1 MNKKKIIL
9 GSIVFFTIA
18 LIIGLISYSFFIK
31 QDDNSTLTLADK
43 KWIEENKNT
52 VIDLGVLN
60 NIPVFSYSGS
70 GIIFDFIKNLEENT
84 GLEFNE
90 LSYSIGTD
98 IPTDYSFE
106 LVDTPS
112 SNDIV
117 FSKEHYAIFTK
128 ENVKYNNLEEIPPMV
143 LGVLSEDIERVSY
156 YLGANS
162 GFQYKTYSD
171 VDSMVKAFNDGE
183 ISGLAISKLIYFD
196 ALARHDFFYNVYNIT
211 EIEQNL
217 VLHLGTNAKL
227 NTIIKKYS
235 KKWNNEFLNDSY
247 ANHFSEMYF
256 LFNNITEQEIT
267 KFRSKSYT
275 YGFINYA
282 PYDKTV
288 NNRLIGMN
296 KEIIKRFARTAN
308 IDVKYKEYDNLNSLI
323 KSFNANKIDF
333 MLELGDID
341 SYDMDVNRTV
351 SIYDEKL
358 AIISSNSNNLTI
370 NSLSSLKGMKVSVV
384 KDTKI
389 SSLLKKYEIDVK
401 EYNSLDDMM
410 DSLNDDSILAIDLN
424 VYNVYAKTRL
434 DKYRVNYITATPYH
448 YGYVSRDIA
457 ANKLFNSY
465 LNFYSR
471 FINEVS
477 IQNSI
482 TNDMFIENITN
493 STAFYVLIA
502 GIIILLITFIIIM
515 GNKLKPKKKVNGIN
529 KENKLRYID
538 MLTSLK
544 NRNYL
549 NDSIAS
555 WDESEV
561 YPQTIIIVDL
571 NNVAYINDNYGH
583 EEGDKVITE
592 AANILI
598 KSQIENTEIIR
609 TNGNEF
615 LIYMVEYEEKQV
627 VAYIRKLNKEFKELS
642 HGFGAAI
649 GYSMIQDG
657 IKTID
662 DAINEATLDMRSNKE
677 EANN

>member
-9 GSIVFFTIA
+9 GSIGFLIIA
-18 LIIGLISYSFFIK
+18 LIIGLISYSIFIK
-31 QDDNSTLTLADK
+31 QDEDSTLTLADK
-43 KWIEENKNT
+43 KWIEDNKNT
-52 VIDLGVLN
+52 VIDLGILN

-70 GIIFDFIKNLEENT
+70 GIIFDFIKDLEENT

-90 LSYSIGTD
+90 LSYSIGND
-98 IPTDYSFE
+98 VPTEYSFG
-106 LVDTPS
+106 LVDS
-112 SNDIV
+112 ADSNDIV
-117 FSKEHYAIFTK
+117 FLKEHYAIFSK
-128 ENVKYNNLEEIPPMV
+128 ENIKYNTLEEIPSMV
-143 LGVLSEDIERVSY
+143 LGVLFEDLERTNY
-156 YLGANS
+156 YLSTNG

-171 VDSMVKAFNDGE
+171 VDSMVKAFNEGE
-183 ISGLAISKLIYFD
+183 ISGLVLSKLIYFD
-196 ALARHDFFYNVYNIT
+196 ALAKDNFFYNVYNIT
-211 EIEQNL
+211 EMEQNL
-217 VLHLGTNAKL
+217 VLHLGTNTKL
-227 NTIIKKYS
+227 NSIIEKYS
-235 KKWNNEFLNDSY
+235 KKWNNEFLSDSY

-256 LFNNITEQEIT
+256 SFNDITEQEIT

-275 YGFINYA
+275 YGFVNYA
-282 PYDKTV
+282 PYDQTV
-288 NNRLIGMN
+288 NKRLVGMN

-308 IDVKYKEYDNLNSLI
+308 VDIKYKEYNNLNDLI
-323 KSFNANKIDF
+323 KAFNENKIDF
-333 MLELGDID
+333 MLEIGNVD
-341 SYDMDVNRTV
+341 SYAMDVNKTV

-358 AIISSNSNNLTI
+358 AIVSSVSNNLTI

-384 KDTKI
+384 KNTKI
-389 SSLLKKYEIDVK
+389 SDLLKKYEIDIK
-401 EYNSLDDMM
+401 EYNSLEDMI
-410 DSLNDDSILAIDLN
+410 DSLNNNSVLAIDLST
-424 VYNVYAKTRL
+424 YNVYEKTKL
-434 DKYRVNYITATPYH
+434 DKYRVNYITNTSYN
-448 YGYVSRDIA
+448 YGYVSRDIET
-457 ANKLFNSY
+457 NELFNSY
-465 LNFYSR
+465 LNFYLR

-477 IQNSI
+477 IQNGI
-482 TNDMFIENITN
+482 TNDMFIENLTN

-502 GIIILLITFIIIM
+502 GIIILVITFIIIM
-515 GNKLKPKKKVNGIN
+515 GSKLKPKKKANGIS

-555 WDESEV
+555 WDGSEV

-571 NNVAYINDNYGH
+571 NNIAYINDNYGH

-627 VAYIRKLNKEFKELS
+627 VSYIRKLNKEFKELS

>member
-9 GSIVFFTIA
+9 GSIGFLIIA
-18 LIIGLISYSFFIK
+18 LIIGLISYSIFIK
-31 QDDNSTLTLADK
+31 QDEDSTLTLADK
-43 KWIEENKNT
+43 KWIEDNKNT

-70 GIIFDFIKNLEENT
+70 GIIFDFIKDLEENT

-90 LSYSIGTD
+90 LSYSIGND
-98 IPTDYSFE
+98 VPTEYSFG
-106 LVDTPS
+106 LVDS
-112 SNDIV
+112 ADSNDIV
-117 FSKEHYAIFTK
+117 FLKEHYAIFSK
-128 ENVKYNNLEEIPPMV
+128 ENIKYNTLEEIPSMV
-143 LGVLSEDIERVSY
+143 LGVLFEDLERTNY
-156 YLGANS
+156 YLSANG

-171 VDSMVKAFNDGE
+171 VDSMVKAFNEGE
-183 ISGLAISKLIYFD
+183 ISGLVLSKLIYFD
-196 ALARHDFFYNVYNIT
+196 ALAKDNFFYNVYNIT
-211 EIEQNL
+211 EMEQNL
-217 VLHLGTNAKL
+217 VLHLGTNTKL
-227 NTIIKKYS
+227 NSIIEKYS
-235 KKWNNEFLNDSY
+235 KKWNNEFLSDSY

-256 LFNNITEQEIT
+256 SFNDIKEQEIT

-275 YGFINYA
+275 YGFVNYA
-282 PYDKTV
+282 PYDQTV
-288 NNRLIGMN
+288 NKRLVGMN

-308 IDVKYKEYDNLNSLI
+308 VDIKYKEYNNLNDLI
-323 KSFNANKIDF
+323 KAFNENKIDF
-333 MLELGDID
+333 MLEIGNVD
-341 SYDMDVNRTV
+341 SYAMDVNKTV

-358 AIISSNSNNLTI
+358 AIVSSVSNNLTI
-370 NSLSSLKGMKVSVV
+370 NSLSSLKGKKVSVV
-384 KDTKI
+384 KNTKI
-389 SSLLKKYEIDVK
+389 SDLLKKYEIDIK
-401 EYNSLDDMM
+401 EYNSLEDMI
-410 DSLNDDSILAIDLN
+410 DSLNNNSVLAIDLST
-424 VYNVYAKTRL
+424 YNVYEKTKL
-434 DKYRVNYITATPYH
+434 DKYRVNYITNTSYN
-448 YGYVSRDIA
+448 YGYVSRDIET
-457 ANKLFNSY
+457 NKLFNSY
-465 LNFYSR
+465 LNFYLR

-482 TNDMFIENITN
+482 TNDMFIENLTN

-502 GIIILLITFIIIM
+502 GIIILVITFIIIM
-515 GNKLKPKKKVNGIN
+515 GSKLKPKKKANGIS

-555 WDESEV
+555 WDGSEV

-571 NNVAYINDNYGH
+571 NNIAYINDNYGH

-627 VAYIRKLNKEFKELS
+627 VSYIRKLNKEFKELS